1 MKVDVR
7 IYDKCKYEKDSKV
20 YTNATITN
28 VRSIAVKSVP
38 KRVMLNYTD
47 FDGIDDYDEY
57 LVITYNTGETS
68 TFRNS
73 HVDVFR
79 VGM

>member
-20 YTNATITN
+20 YINVTITN
-28 VRSIAVKSVP
+28 VRSILVKNVP

-47 FDGIDDYDEY
+47 SDGIDDYDEY
-57 LVITYNTGETS
+57 LVITYNTGDTS
-68 TFRNS
+68 IFRS
-73 HVDVFR
+73 SYVDVFC